1 VPWRPQGDRPQGDSP
16 QASNESKGLS
26 LSERF
31 FLQVA
36 SDVDSSGV
44 LCVIADDK
52 LPEFAD
58 ENLPVFVQ
66 E

>member
-1 VPWRPQGDRPQGDSP
+1 MPQVSSKRFEEFMATIPVP
-16 QASNESKGLS
+16 LS
-26 LSERF
+26 
-31 FLQVA
+31 
-36 SDVDSSGV
+36 D
-44 LCVIADDK
+44 VIADDK

>member
-1 VPWRPQGDRPQGDSP
+1 LGIQG
-16 QASNESKGLS
+16 NK
-26 LSERF
+26 
-31 FLQVA
+31 
-36 SDVDSSGV
+36 SG
-44 LCVIADDK
+44 VIADDK

>member
-1 VPWRPQGDRPQGDSP
+1 MGVS
-16 QASNESKGLS
+16 
-26 LSERF
+26 
-31 FLQVA
+31 FLLIFA
-36 SDVDSSGV
+36 PMI
-44 LCVIADDK
+44 LVIADDK

>member
-1 VPWRPQGDRPQGDSP
+1 LIKDRSRTREETGSISRI
-16 QASNESKGLS
+16 AHCIREEICLGY
-26 LSERF
+26 
-31 FLQVA
+31 
-36 SDVDSSGV
+36 
-44 LCVIADDK
+44 VIADDK